1 MLHDHTCS
9 LHFSLLS
16 FSKFIFT
23 ANQIQQLRRFDKC
36 FSSTKW
42 LDRRISSFLWTRTRR
57 CDEHTTELC
66 RKIRSRKQTLGLV
79 SNTSLFMGYL
89 PLNLRFDCFTNGN
102 NERKCQGPNYGR
114 FVPCFISMNIVHYF
128 SPGKFAVFFNI

>member
-1 MLHDHTCS
+1 MINAFHQP
-9 LHFSLLS
+9 
-16 FSKFIFT
+16 
-23 ANQIQQLRRFDKC
+23 NG
-36 FSSTKW
+36 
-42 LDRRISSFLWTRTRR
+42 WTGEFRPFYELGQGGAT
-57 CDEHTTELC
+57 EHTTEFC

-89 PLNLRFDCFTNGN
+89 PLNLRFDWFTNGN